1 MKLADSDSRLGKK
14 LGKLFP
20 PDEEVNNAD
29 GNQAPTKKKS
39 RKKYT
44 FNPTDEPET
53 KLEKRIK
60 QWFTAEEKEE
70 RPYII
75 KENVGAPLKVLVITY
90 YRAILF
96 EAGLF
101 GRLKDV
107 SDKVWRQ
114 FVSVHLSEGTFCSA
128 LELRFFRYHD
138 SLFFH
143 NPYKDTSPY
152 MEETEFK
159 LDCWCFE
166 RLTKKEAA
174 YIYSVLKNKQ
184 LYWQEERRKEQI
196 QQIGSLNAK
205 PPGGS
210 PPKKKEE
217 P

>member
-1 MKLADSDSRLGKK
+1 MKLADSNSRLGKK
-14 LGKLFP
+14 LGKFFLP
-20 PDEEVNNAD
+20 AEEIKAD
-29 GNQAPTKKKS
+29 DNQASPHDDS
-39 RKKYT
+39 RKKHN

-60 QWFTAEEKEE
+60 KWLTAEERKE
-70 RPYII
+70 RPHII
-75 KENVGAPLKVLVITY
+75 KENVGAPLKILVITY
-90 YRAILF
+90 YRAIWF

-138 SLFFH
+138 SLFYH

-152 MEETEFK
+152 MEETDFK
-159 LDCWCFE
+159 LDHWRFE
-166 RLTKKEAA
+166 RLTKKEASK
-174 YIYSVLKNKQ
+174 IYSVLKDKQ
-184 LYWQEERRKEQI
+184 IHWQEERRKEQI

-205 PPGGS
+205 QPGGS

-217 P
+217 T

>member
-1 MKLADSDSRLGKK
+1 MKLADSNSRLGKK

-20 PDEEVNNAD
+20 PDEEENGSDDDRTARSDNR
-29 GNQAPTKKKS
+29 KKKRRS
-39 RKKYT
+39 HS
-44 FNPTDEPET
+44 TDEPET

-60 QWFTAEEKEE
+60 KWLTADEGKE
-70 RPYII
+70 RPQIL
-75 KENVGAPLKVLVITY
+75 KENVGAPRKILVFTY

-101 GRLKDV
+101 CRLKDV

-128 LELRFFRYHD
+128 LELRFFSYHD
-138 SLFFH
+138 SLFYH

-152 MEETEFK
+152 MEETDFK
-159 LDCWCFE
+159 LDSWRFE
-166 RLTKKEAA
+166 RLNKQEASR
-174 YIYSVLKNKQ
+174 IYSVLKDKQ
-184 LYWQEERRKEQI
+184 LYWQEKRRSDQI
-196 QQIGSLNAK
+196 EQIGSLNAK

-217 P
+217 T

>member
-14 LGKLFP
+14 LGKFFP
-20 PDEEVNNAD
+20 PDEEIEAD
-29 GNQAPTKKKS
+29 ENQASPQEDS
-39 RKKYT
+39 RKRHD

-60 QWFTAEEKEE
+60 KWLTADERKE

-75 KENVGAPLKVLVITY
+75 KENVGAPLKILVITY
-90 YRAILF
+90 SRTILF

-159 LDCWCFE
+159 LDRWRLE
-166 RLTKKEAA
+166 RLAKKEAS
-174 YIYSVLKNKQ
+174 YFYSVLKDKQ

-205 PPGGS
+205 QPGGA

-217 P
+217 T

>member
-1 MKLADSDSRLGKK
+1 MKLADSNSRLGKK
-14 LGKLFP
+14 LGKFFP
-20 PDEEVNNAD
+20 SDEEENNGDDRA
-29 GNQAPTKKKS
+29 ASPKK
-39 RKKYT
+39 RKKRRNY
-44 FNPTDEPET
+44 NSPDEPET

-60 QWFTAEEKEE
+60 KWLTAEEREE
-70 RPYII
+70 RPHII
-75 KENVGAPLKVLVITY
+75 KENIGVPLKILVITY
-90 YRAILF
+90 SRAILF

-114 FVSVHLSEGTFCSA
+114 FVSVHLSEGTFRSA

-138 SLFFH
+138 SLFYH

-159 LDCWCFE
+159 LDSWRLE
-166 RLTKKEAA
+166 RLHKKEAA
-174 YIYSVLKNKQ
+174 RIYGVLKDKQ
-184 LYWQEERRKEQI
+184 LYWQEKRRSEQI
-196 QQIGSLNAK
+196 EQIGSLNAK

-217 P
+217 ES

>member
-14 LGKLFP
+14 LGKFFLP
-20 PDEEVNNAD
+20 AEEKAEE
-29 GNQAPTKKKS
+29 NQASPQDDS
-39 RKKYT
+39 RKKHN
-44 FNPTDEPET
+44 FNPTDDPET

-60 QWFTAEEKEE
+60 KWLTAEERKE
-70 RPYII
+70 RPHII
-75 KENVGAPLKVLVITY
+75 KENVGAPLKILVITY

-114 FVSVHLSEGTFCSA
+114 FVSVHLSEGAFCSA

-138 SLFFH
+138 SLFYH

-152 MEETEFK
+152 MEETDFK
-159 LDCWCFE
+159 LDHWHFE

-174 YIYSVLKNKQ
+174 YIYSVLKDKE
-184 LYWQEERRKEQI
+184 LYWQEKRRSEQI
-196 QQIGSLNAK
+196 EQIGSLNAK
-205 PPGGS
+205 PPGGQ

-217 P
+217 T